1 MHKKLYA
8 EIGKCL
14 SNVPHFSLIQKS

>member
-1 MHKKLYA
+1 LKLQ

-14 SNVPHFSLIQKS
+14 SD